1 MIGGIEVI
9 KNMYDGINLYRKNFP
24 DESRQILDPLT
35 TMIKLAILGYK
46 PIGTKLAIDNNKIYF
61 QEPTFSQGLLRWVY
75 GNKRYELHQLLHP
88 IGKAVKRYD
97 IKDNSILIIFQLAVK
112 GLNQL
117 KLSYKNNSSLVIHSL
132 ELYISIINSVLII
145 DNDDNRSKSNMIL
158 NTISEEDDKIDFT
171 KQEWIEMCKLKNMKM
186 SFGCV
191 LFREKDIL
199 DINDF
204 IDYGDMS
211 FWLSSLSDRIFELEQ
226 EDWHK

>member
-158 NTISEEDDKIDFT
+158 NTISEEDDKI
-171 KQEWIEMCKLKNMKM
+171 ENP
-186 SFGCV
+186 
-191 LFREKDIL
+191 
-199 DINDF
+199 F
-204 IDYGDMS
+204 IFS
-211 FWLSSLSDRIFELEQ
+211 NLWLSEEINLVSKMLKQIETSKKDTNTYLDAVNTILTMKEDRANELILEVTNNL
-226 EDWHK
+226 